1 MAFKKAEK
9 ILSRIHL
16 NPTKIYSNEK
26 LIYFNNGTSKKKL
39 YSYIGVRKI
48 YHGKRNRN
56 KKIVE

>member
-26 LIYFNNGTSKKKL
+26 LIYFNNGT
-39 YSYIGVRKI
+39 
-48 YHGKRNRN
+48 
-56 KKIVE
+56 